1 VLVSGAG
8 TLLQALI
15 DATADDT
22 YPARLVAVG
31 ADRTGIEGLA
41 RAERAYIPNFVVRL
55 RDHPD
60 RAAWDT
66 ALTSAV
72 AAYRPDLVVSAGFMK
87 LVGPTFLDSF
97 GGRMLNSHP
106 ALLPSF
112 PGMHAAADALAHGV
126 HVTGCTVFLVDDGVD
141 SGPIL
146 AQRAVPVEP
155 GDAEAELHERIKVA
169 ERGLVVDVVG
179 RLARDG
185 YTRNGR
191 KVSIP

>member
-1 VLVSGAG
+1 
-8 TLLQALI
+8 
-15 DATADDT
+15 
-22 YPARLVAVG
+22 
-31 ADRTGIEGLA
+31 
-41 RAERAYIPNFVVRL
+41 VVRL

-60 RAAWDT
+60 RAAWDK
-66 ALTSAV
+66 ALTTAV

-87 LVGPTFLDSF
+87 LVGPAFLDAF

-126 HVTGCTVFLVDDGVD
+126 HVTGCTVFLVDSGVD

-146 AQRAVPVEP
+146 AQQAVPVEP
-155 GDAEAELHERIKVA
+155 GDDEATLHERIKVA
-169 ERGLVVDVVG
+169 ERQLVVAVVG
-179 RLARDG
+179 RLARHG